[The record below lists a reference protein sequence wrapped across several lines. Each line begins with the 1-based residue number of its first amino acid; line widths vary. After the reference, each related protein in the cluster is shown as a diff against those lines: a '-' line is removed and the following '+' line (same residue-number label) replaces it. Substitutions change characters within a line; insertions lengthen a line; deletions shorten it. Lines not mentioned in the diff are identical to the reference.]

1 MGLLTRQQAAE
12 RLNISLSTL
21 DEERRGGHIEYIQR
35 KPNGRV
41 QFTEESIAAY
51 LARATHQATPELR
64 NTRQTYRKRRV

>member
-12 RLNISLSTL
+12 RLSMSLSKL
-21 DEERRGGHIEYIQR
+21 DEERRGGYIEYIQR

-41 QFTEESIAAY
+41 QFTEAAIATY
-51 LARATHQATPELR
+51 LARATHQAAPELR